1 MPNLAHEAELLR
13 RAASE
18 EAVASAWVARHEA
31 VACARQAGGGEE
43 AVVRGEPEEVR
54 RTMARN

>member
-1 MPNLAHEAELLR
+1 MSDLAHEAELLR

-18 EAVASAWVARHEA
+18 EAVASVQVARQEA
-31 VACARQAGGGEE
+31 VACTRQAGGGEE
-43 AVVRGEPEEVR
+43 VVVRGEPEEVR